1 MFAENFR
8 KNFTKIGHFV
18 YYRNTQ
24 YEICETETIRN
35 FFETG
40 FALTTNTPTA
50 AAPKKRGNRK
60 PLRSARQAFH
70 TLIHLLPSLYLV
82 WVNLHIDTKSM
93 K

>member
-35 FFETG
+35 FFETS

-50 AAPKKRGNRK
+50 AAQKKGTK
-60 PLRSARQAFH
+60 TDLCG
-70 TLIHLLPSLYLV
+70 Y
-82 WVNLHIDTKSM
+82 NLGAPPAPY
-93 K
+93 

>member
-1 MFAENFR
+1 MFAENFH

-35 FFETG
+35 IFETS

-50 AAPKKRGNRK
+50 AAQKKGK
-60 PLRSARQAFH
+60 PQTA
-70 TLIHLLPSLYLV
+70 TEC
-82 WVNLHIDTKSM
+82 
-93 K
+93 